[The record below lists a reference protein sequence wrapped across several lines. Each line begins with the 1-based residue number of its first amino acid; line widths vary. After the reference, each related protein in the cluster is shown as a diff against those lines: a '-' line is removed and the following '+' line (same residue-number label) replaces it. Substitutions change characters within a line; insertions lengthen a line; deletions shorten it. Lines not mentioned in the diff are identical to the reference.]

1 MRERCFCIS
10 SSVVL
15 VKAHLTISVRFVSF
29 HSIPVDLTRALLWT
43 YLCSWLYCWLGFS
56 PYLALLDGVILCLYG
71 SMLLSALIKNTH
83 WISRLVVGSMFDSHE
98 SILLT
103 DGYVDKSISAKTAIS
118 HIHLY
123 LCALSITLVHTAI
136 GCCFTDSPC
145 VMVTK
150 INSHGDDILVCL
162 LFLSCSA

>member
-1 MRERCFCIS
+1 M
-10 SSVVL
+10 
-15 VKAHLTISVRFVSF
+15 KAHLTISVRFVSF

-43 YLCSWLYCWLGFS
+43 CLCSWLYCWLGFS
-56 PYLALLDGVILCLYG
+56 PYLALFDGVILCLYG
-71 SMLLSALIKNTH
+71 SMLFSAWIKNTH

-123 LCALSITLVHTAI
+123 LCTLSITLVHTAI